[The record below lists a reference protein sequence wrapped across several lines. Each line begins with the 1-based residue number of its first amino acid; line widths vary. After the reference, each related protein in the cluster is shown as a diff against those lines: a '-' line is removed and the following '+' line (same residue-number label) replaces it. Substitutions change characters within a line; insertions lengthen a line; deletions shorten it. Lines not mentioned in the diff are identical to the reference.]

1 MTTSGMKLLVYAVI
15 TFICCD
21 VVISL
26 LLQYW
31 TQLLLRHLDPL
42 AFESLVCLWLPALI
56 RFSVMYLSSVVIH
69 SRIESESALSW
80 RALVL
85 CLVTQCLLLPGYQ
98 TGQLA
103 LYQRPLVIVT
113 GSPALGFFLLSIV
126 TSTAACLTWEMLG
139 TGGIKMTKTARDSNG
154 ERKKQEARVLF
165 RRVVGAFLFLTLAV
179 TCEMFIPYYTGQV
192 IDILG
197 SKYKQDTFIIA
208 IMLMALFSLGSSLS
222 AGLRGGLFMCTLSR
236 LNNRVRNMLFKSLVQ
251 QEIGFFESTKT
262 GDLTSRLSTDT
273 TLMSQSVAMNVNIFL
288 RSVIKSFGVLS
299 LMVKLSWQLTLITFI
314 ETPLIGIIQ
323 KIYNTYFEALAKKV
337 QDSIALANDTAGEV
351 VSGIKTVRSFS
362 AEDREA
368 ERYEKNLQDIH
379 NLKTKRDTIR
389 AAYLLIRRLVT
400 LAFQVIMLYYGQ
412 HLIHSGQMTTGN
424 LVSFVLYQSDL
435 GSYIRTLVYIY
446 SNMLNSVGAA
456 AKVFEYLDRKPKILS
471 NGTKQ
476 PPSLKGYVC
485 FKNVSF
491 SYPSRPAVPVL
502 KDVSLELKP
511 GKITALVG
519 PSGGGKSTCVCLLE
533 RFYDPLIGEIL
544 LDGSPIQDYDF
555 KYLHRKIAMVG
566 QEPVLF
572 ASSIKENITY
582 GLPDCSV
589 EQTQAAARK
598 ANAHEFIMSL
608 EHEYLTDAGERG
620 SQLAGGQKQRI
631 AIARALV
638 RDPQILILDEA
649 TSCLDIENEHL
660 IQEALSSFKNR
671 TVLVIAHRL
680 KTVENADNIIVLDG
694 GVVVEQGTHKE
705 LMANESCYYRLRV
718 GKWMD
723 GWIWIYYLPNKKD
736 DVKVDMT

>member
-476 PPSLKGYVC
+476 PPSLKGYVL
-485 FKNVSF
+485 FYNLLYYFHNIYKN
-491 SYPSRPAVPVL
+491 
-502 KDVSLELKP
+502 P

-705 LMANESCYYRLRV
+705 LMANESCYYRLVQRCFENE
-718 GKWMD
+718 D
-723 GWIWIYYLPNKKD
+723 LPS
-736 DVKVDMT
+736 